1 MPWSE
6 SQVIDERLLFVKTCD
21 RGVWSIGQVS
31 AAYGV
36 SAKTGYKWY
45 ERYCRC
51 GKEGLVDRSRAPR
64 RHPNAVGDEVVRL
77 ILALRCKHPRWGPKK
92 LRALLE
98 NGHPDVSLPAQSTIG
113 EVLRRAGASR
123 PRRRRRRVVDTEAG
137 GNHPAEKANDV
148 WTADYKG
155 WIRNGDGSRCE
166 PLTIA
171 DAHSRFLLCCRGLDG
186 TGYQGARRT
195 FERVFRHYGL
205 PGAIHTDNGAPFSYS
220 HAIAGL
226 SVLSVWWIQLGIELE
241 RSRPGKPQDNGAHER
256 MHRTLKSETMQRLR
270 SNMRA
275 QQRAFDRFRREYN
288 ELRPHEALGQKPPA
302 SFYTPSPRAY
312 PAKIEEPDYPSQF
325 EVRRVKQNGTIKWRG
340 ETYFVSLVLQK
351 LPVGLERID
360 EDCWRIH
367 FGPLAIGELN
377 DRFEEVL
384 KYRILR
390 TRAPTKSVTHVP
402 GLL

>member
-1 MPWSE
+1 M
-6 SQVIDERLLFVKTCD
+6 
-21 RGVWSIGQVS
+21 
-31 AAYGV
+31 
-36 SAKTGYKWY
+36 
-45 ERYCRC
+45 
-51 GKEGLVDRSRAPR
+51 
-64 RHPNAVGDEVVRL
+64 
-77 ILALRCKHPRWGPKK
+77 
-92 LRALLE
+92 
-98 NGHPDVSLPAQSTIG
+98 
-113 EVLRRAGASR
+113 
-123 PRRRRRRVVDTEAG
+123 
-137 GNHPAEKANDV
+137 
-148 WTADYKG
+148 
-155 WIRNGDGSRCE
+155 
-166 PLTIA
+166 
-171 DAHSRFLLCCRGLDG
+171 
-186 TGYQGARRT
+186 
-195 FERVFRHYGL
+195 

-270 SNMRA
+270 SKMRA

-390 TRAPTKSVTHVP
+390 TRAPTKSVTHVH